1 MCIRDRS
8 YIAVNELLSKGMD
21 VFRTNDGSFFIKS
34 NKQLNKSIL
43 NQMSGK
49 YSISFEGSKNDLS
62 KNSTKLSMPK
72 VGIYKSWMA
81 NMDEGWTR
89 WILEQYNFPLDTL
102 HNKDIQKGDLSKYSA
117 IILPSQSGN
126 GILHGHMPNTMPEE
140 YTGGIGLSGTLALKK
155 YVENGGRII
164 ALDASSDFVIN
175 QFGLPLRNA
184 VSSVPSTSFFI
195 PGSLVSLKVDDDPLT
210 MGMQKNS
217 VAYFVRSRAFSIVEL
232 SKTGEGGVE
241 QRKQPPSQPVKVL
254 ARYAKENI
262 LLSGWAI
269 GEKKYIG
276 GKIAMASVS
285 LGKGEVVLIGFR
297 TQHRAQPR
305 GTFKLLF
312 NGLY

>member
-1 MCIRDRS
+1 
-8 YIAVNELLSKGMD
+8 
-21 VFRTNDGSFFIKS
+21 
-34 NKQLNKSIL
+34 
-43 NQMSGK
+43 
-49 YSISFEGSKNDLS
+49 
-62 KNSTKLSMPK
+62 
-72 VGIYKSWMA
+72 
-81 NMDEGWTR
+81 
-89 WILEQYNFPLDTL
+89 
-102 HNKDIQKGDLSKYSA
+102 
-117 IILPSQSGN
+117 
-126 GILHGHMPNTMPEE
+126 MPNTMPEE